1 MKTLPKL
8 SCFGL
13 AAAAL
18 TAGTGHAQTRQP
30 NILVILADD
39 MGYSDIGCYG
49 GEIETPNID
58 RLARNGIRYRQFYNC
73 ARSCPS
79 RASLLTGLYPHQAG
93 MGWMAAADLQLPPYQ
108 GYLNRNCVTIAE
120 VLKGAGYRT
129 CMSGKWHV
137 SSDRQNAG
145 NVRDNWPNQRG
156 FDEFYGIVDGA
167 ANYFKTIVNVNN
179 DRMPSPDDGS
189 FYFTHAISDHAA
201 DFVASHPF
209 AEKPLFLYV
218 AYTAPHWPL
227 HALQHDIDKY
237 KERYKA
243 GWDVL
248 RRERFERQ
256 KAMGLFPPSA
266 VLSPRDERVPAW
278 DSLSPAEQEEFVMRM
293 AIYAA
298 QVDAMDQ
305 GVGRIVA
312 GLEKRG
318 ELDNTLI
325 LFMSDNGACAEYTSR
340 GKRIA
345 VDGREDTY
353 ESYRI
358 NWANLSSTPY
368 REYKHYTNEGGIASP
383 LVVHYP
389 AGISR
394 KLKNK
399 FVDEYGHFADIM
411 ATCVDLAGAE
421 YPEIYRGHQITPMQG
436 VSLAPNFRGE
446 RTARTVTF
454 WEHEANI
461 GLRDGKW
468 KIVTR
473 THEGEAYDPASVELY
488 DMEADPTEM
497 RNLAADDPAR
507 VAEMYAR
514 WEAWAQEIGVFPL
527 DTRMYGVR
535 QQAYQRDHING
546 EFDLNFGGWNVI
558 SRPGS
563 GVTFRIDT
571 LNTISGSRT
580 ARVDMEGLGGRPLD
594 AHLKWAFVTAKP
606 NSTASVSFKGR
617 SSARTTVLVRL
628 EEVGNPAGRVFEKR
642 VVLGEGIARPVFDG
656 LTLPAQ
662 GRYQLLLLFGGS
674 EKGTCWIDDVRLRV
688 D

>member
-18 TAGTGHAQTRQP
+18 TAGAGHAQTKQP

-58 RLARNGIRYRQFYNC
+58 RLARDGIRYRQFYNC

-120 VLKGAGYRT
+120 VLKGAGYET
-129 CMSGKWHV
+129 YMSGKWHV

-201 DFVASHPF
+201 DFVARHPF

-227 HALQHDIDKY
+227 HALQPDIDKY

-256 KAMGLFPPSA
+256 KAMGLFPPTA

-278 DSLSPAEQEEFVMRM
+278 DSLTPAEQEEFVMRM

-312 GLEKRG
+312 SLEKRG

-325 LFMSDNGACAEYTSR
+325 LFMSDNGACAEFTSR

-399 FVDEYGHFADIM
+399 FVDEYGHFADVM
-411 ATCVDLAGAE
+411 ATCVDLSGAE
-421 YPEIYRGHQITPMQG
+421 YPEIYRGHRITPMQG

-473 THEGEAYDPASVELY
+473 THEGDAYDPASVELY

-497 RNLAADDPAR
+497 HNLASDEPAR

-514 WEAWAQEIGVFPL
+514 WEVWAQETGVFPL

-546 EFDLNFGGWNVI
+546 EFDLNFGGWTVI
-558 SRPGS
+558 NRPGS

-571 LNTISGSRT
+571 LNTISGGKT
-580 ARVDMEGLGGRPLD
+580 ARADMEGVGGRPLD
-594 AHLKWAFVTAKP
+594 AHLKWAFVTAQP

-617 SSARTTVLVRL
+617 SSAKITVVVRL
-628 EEVGNPAGRVFEKR
+628 EEVGGKEGPVFEKR
-642 VVLGEGIARPVFDG
+642 VVLGEGIAQPIFDG
-656 LTLPAQ
+656 MRLPAK
-662 GRYQLLLLFGGS
+662 GRYQLLLLFGAS
-674 EKGTCWIDDVRLRV
+674 EKGACWIDDVRLRV